1 MMSGV
6 AVGVHAGDAA
16 AAAGAGAGAAAA
28 GQLQRRRC
36 CARPHPA
43 GRAGVARRHSTSS
56 GCNGGSPPIRL
67 GANSR
72 RWPQAE
78 ER

>member
-1 MMSGV
+1 MSGGV
-6 AVGVHAGDAA
+6 VHAGESDAA
-16 AAAGAGAGAAAA
+16 AAAGAGAGAGAA

-36 CARPHPA
+36 CARTHPA

>member
-1 MMSGV
+1 MSGGV
-6 AVGVHAGDAA
+6 VHAGESDAAAA
-16 AAAGAGAGAAAA
+16 AAAGAGAGAA

-36 CARPHPA
+36 CARTPPA

-67 GANSR
+67 GADSR